1 MLPSTRR
8 RFVGER
14 RSDGRDERERRDG
27 PSLAGGRG
35 CLAEGEPRLPDAA
48 RRCDR
53 RRRPRHQH
61 GPRVHGR
68 GDEARG
74 RRRPARSGAD
84 VDRRRLHARLDGRRR
99 ERTALGHSPAAGR
112 PRHRKRRRVRRCP
125 AGARAARGARRRRR
139 ARRRRG
145 RRQNDGRFPLAR
157 GACARRVAEERRLD
171 CRSARDGAGSRRG
184 RHARDRP
191 AAGAEG
197 TGVVPRRAEHR
208 PSGSRRD
215 LDRIDPRRARAVRR
229 GRVVNELVL
238 QGLPAAGG
246 IAVGRAL
253 VFRDP
258 PPPREGPGGPD
269 EQKRALVALVRVAAE
284 LGYAAKRLR
293 ARGLADEAEILEA
306 CALIAQDP
314 DLREAAVET
323 AATTSA
329 EASVTVAAE
338 RHAAIL
344 DGRSFPTGEGDVV
357 LIARELGASELTELR
372 LGQSQIVGVALA
384 AGAITSH
391 AAIMAR
397 ALGLP
402 MVVSTGDEL
411 LSLAEGEVVVDG
423 GSGRIVVAPDPATRR
438 SATAA
443 IEHRAGRR
451 TALAQMRA
459 LPSVTTDGVPVRL
472 LGNASTAGEVASSLE
487 AGAEGVGL
495 LRTELAFLQAGRWP
509 TEEQHAAALTPA
521 LARLEGR
528 LATVRTFDFGS
539 DKTPPF
545 LAGDERRGLDLAL
558 AFPDEL
564 LAQLRAIV
572 RAGAR
577 AQLRVLLPLVE
588 SGEQVRAARALLA
601 LAAAEAPYP
610 ALGAMIETPAAARR
624 AAEIAREADF
634 LSIGTNDLVQY
645 TLGLDREL
653 PVASTLA
660 AADPEVLRHVAAVA
674 AAGQRAGL
682 PVEVCGEAAGEPPL
696 AAF

>member
-1 MLPSTRR
+1 M
-8 RFVGER
+8 
-14 RSDGRDERERRDG
+14 
-27 PSLAGGRG
+27 
-35 CLAEGEPRLPDAA
+35 
-48 RRCDR
+48 
-53 RRRPRHQH
+53 
-61 GPRVHGR
+61 
-68 GDEARG
+68 
-74 RRRPARSGAD
+74 
-84 VDRRRLHARLDGRRR
+84 
-99 ERTALGHSPAAGR
+99 
-112 PRHRKRRRVRRCP
+112 
-125 AGARAARGARRRRR
+125 
-139 ARRRRG
+139 
-145 RRQNDGRFPLAR
+145 
-157 GACARRVAEERRLD
+157 
-171 CRSARDGAGSRRG
+171 
-184 RHARDRP
+184 
-191 AAGAEG
+191 
-197 TGVVPRRAEHR
+197 
-208 PSGSRRD
+208 
-215 LDRIDPRRARAVRR
+215 
-229 GRVVNELVL
+229 NELVL

-269 EQKRALVALVRVAAE
+269 EQKRALVALARVAAE

-323 AATTSA
+323 AETTSA

-338 RHAAIL
+338 RHAALLEALPDPLLAARAADVREIGRRAVAIL
-344 DGRSFPTGEGDVV
+344 AGRSFPTGEGDVV
-357 LIARELGASELTELR
+357 LVARELGASELTELR

-402 MVVSTGDEL
+402 MVVSTGDDL

-423 GSGRIVVAPDPATRR
+423 GSGRVVVAPDPATRR
-438 SATAA
+438 SATVA

-451 TALAQMRA
+451 TALAQMRG

-610 ALGAMIETPAAARR
+610 ALGAMIETPEAARR

-696 AAF
+696 AALFVGLGVGELSVSPARLDEIRAVVRSLDAATAASVAQDALSAANATEALELATGLVSGEAHDDAGEMVGGLGGAVA